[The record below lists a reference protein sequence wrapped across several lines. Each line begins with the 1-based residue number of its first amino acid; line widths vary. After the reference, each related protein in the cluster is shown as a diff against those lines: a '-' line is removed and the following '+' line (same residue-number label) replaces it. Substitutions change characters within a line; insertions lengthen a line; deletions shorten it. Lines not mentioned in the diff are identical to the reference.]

1 MELKKIH
8 SDATFEFFSPS
19 VETKL
24 EINFAG
30 FSVPAGFPSPAEEY
44 LEPKLDLNE
53 FLIKHPSATF
63 FVRVQ
68 GDSMTGAGIFNGD
81 ILIVDRALDP
91 KEGDIA
97 VCVIDGEFTVK
108 RLQIINDEIFL
119 APENGE
125 YKPIK
130 VTTFQDFQVWGIV
143 TYVIH
148 KPQ

>member
-8 SDATFEFFSPS
+8 TSEKFEFFSPS
-19 VETKL
+19 FDKELYVD
-24 EINFAG
+24 FAG
-30 FSVPAGFPSPAEEY
+30 FSVPAGFPSPADEY
-44 LEPKLDLNE
+44 LEPKLNLNE
-53 FLIKHPSATF
+53 LLIKHPSATF

-81 ILIVDRALDP
+81 ILIVDRALEP
-91 KEGDIA
+91 KNGDIA

-108 RLQIINDEIFL
+108 RLEIINDELYL
-119 APENGE
+119 AAENGQ

-130 VTTFQDFQVWGIV
+130 VSEFQDFRVWGIV

>member
-1 MELKKIH
+1 MNEL
-8 SDATFEFFSPS
+8 
-19 VETKL
+19 
-24 EINFAG
+24 
-30 FSVPAGFPSPAEEY
+30 
-44 LEPKLDLNE
+44 
-53 FLIKHPSATF
+53 LIKHPSATF

-81 ILIVDRALDP
+81 ILIVDRALEP
-91 KEGDIA
+91 KNGDIA

-108 RLQIINDEIFL
+108 RLEIINDELYL
-119 APENGE
+119 AAENGQ

-130 VTTFQDFQVWGIV
+130 VSEFQDFRVWGIV